1 MYDFTS
7 AEILVAFEQ
16 NLAAPKTLQLVLDDP
31 APNPTR
37 DQVDSVTV
45 SDLRQALGA
54 RANTAWALTRPDH
67 FAAKWS
73 FPYAYHIKVI
83 VRDNSAVWLSSGN
96 LNRSNEPNLSNPP
109 SAEDRDWHVIIED
122 PKLAQTFAAYLD
134 FDYRTAAAN
143 QASNQQVTANA
154 TVRAIIDAH
163 AKRARE
169 TNPPPP
175 PAMALARK
183 PRGTH
188 KTGGPSFAAKTFN
201 NISLKATP
209 LLTPDRL
216 PDSKQGQ
223 YLTNVISLIKGA
235 QSSIHI
241 ELQYIEAS
249 KGNGS
254 LYDHLLQALADK
266 IAVGKEVQLIVS
278 ANYAGRTPTGRRAK
292 QGRASW
298 RPFRLTN

>member
-1 MYDFTS
+1 MLRPCERS
-7 AEILVAFEQ
+7 S
-16 NLAAPKTLQLVLDDP
+16 
-31 APNPTR
+31 TR
-37 DQVDSVTV
+37 T
-45 SDLRQALGA
+45 
-54 RANTAWALTRPDH
+54 
-67 FAAKWS
+67 
-73 FPYAYHIKVI
+73 
-83 VRDNSAVWLSSGN
+83 
-96 LNRSNEPNLSNPP
+96 P
-109 SAEDRDWHVIIED
+109 S
-122 PKLAQTFAAYLD
+122 
-134 FDYRTAAAN
+134 
-143 QASNQQVTANA
+143 
-154 TVRAIIDAH
+154 
-163 AKRARE
+163 ARE

-175 PAMALARK
+175 PAMAAAAAARK

-188 KTGGPSFAAKTFN
+188 KTGGTPFAAKTFN
-201 NISLKATP
+201 NISLKVTP

-216 PDSKQGQ
+216 PGSKQGQ